1 MLSSIQDLYPDPPVL
16 RMPPLKL
23 ENGVCDELKK
33 LNWPYFL
40 IIFLIGYILGRG

>member
-23 ENGVCDELKK
+23 ENGFNCGEEKR
-33 LNWPYFL
+33 NWPYLL
-40 IIFLIGYILGRG
+40 IAFLIGYLLGRG